1 MARSLLGS
9 ADFVENYGE
18 EAAKDFSNLAGR
30 LLIGHP
36 VTKTGRTLETFL
48 TLPPRRHVLTVAPN
62 RSGKGTTLI
71 IPNLLNYAG
80 SCLVIDPKGENAY
93 LTAPQRRKL
102 GQKTIILDPWG
113 EVNRRYGQKTGELE
127 TVSCFNPLSILDP
140 CASSYADDLA
150 YLADALIISQSKSDP
165 FFDES
170 ARELVAGLMAYAVE
184 KDGKHAT
191 IDHVRRLIRSPS
203 SEIAILSTEAGSFG
217 KGHQAPAARITKP
230 RRGGPKRK
238 QGAAQEKAKPTAKS
252 FESLA
257 AQKLAAFS
265 VPGKTLDNILMTAR
279 AQLQFLDSDPLL
291 ENMASSDFS
300 FDDLT
305 ERPTTIYLVLPVD
318 KLDTKGRWLRL
329 MVSIAIRQIA
339 RNEKI
344 LPLPVL
350 FMLDEFGTIGKLNAV
365 ARAFGL
371 MSGLQMCVWAFLQD
385 LNQLKS
391 DYPNHWETFIG
402 NTEGL
407 TAFSVM
413 DNFTAEYV
421 SKMCGQSTVEFSQ
434 LRNVQHFGRPLMTP
448 DEVRTADFSL
458 LVTRAGPFKYQPRAY
473 YEEPYLS
480 SVARENPY
488 YSAPQPE
495 PMSYGDPLAEI
506 REERRQYWNYFKTRF
521 INDEEAQNLFDPK
534 NDRGIFFAIIKRV
547 STGFFFMS
555 HTINFK
561 CDIFTEGL
569 AVEDRLKKEIH
580 VKTGDGAG
588 LLKKLFL
595 SHVVLFE
602 ERREIESG
610 FTYIFDCNA
619 ERQGWMSTFYFYMK
633 CPGDDNYIVCDA
645 FNFNWQRDHVPQSLP
660 GIDEREYYRRLY
672 QNYFK

>member
-184 KDGKHAT
+184 KYGKHAT

-217 KGHQAPAARITKP
+217 KGHQAPAAKITKP

-238 QGAAQEKAKPTAKS
+238 QGDAQEKAKPTAKS

-413 DNFTAEYV
+413 DNFTADYI
-421 SKMCGQSTVEFSQ
+421 SKMCGQATVEYVQ
-434 LRNVQHFGRPLMTP
+434 QRNHVQHFGRALITP
-448 DEVRTADFSL
+448 DEVRTADYSL
-458 LVTRAGPFKYQPRAY
+458 LVTRQGPFKYAPRAY
-473 YEEPYLS
+473 HESNYLS
-480 SVARENPY
+480 LLARKNPY
-488 YSAPQPE
+488 YTTAEKPRVVV
-495 PMSYGDPLAEI
+495 GDPLSFI
-506 REERRQYWNYFKTRF
+506 REERKKYWLKFKTKAWELLRQQSGTPSFFDPLFKYKCGPFALMKHSFFNNSLSAQDAFKTRRLVF
-521 INDEEAQNLFDPK
+521 NINGHLERIFLENSLFVEEAK
-534 NDRGIFFAIIKRV
+534 
-547 STGFFFMS
+547 
-555 HTINFK
+555 
-561 CDIFTEGL
+561 
-569 AVEDRLKKEIH
+569 
-580 VKTGDGAG
+580 
-588 LLKKLFL
+588 
-595 SHVVLFE
+595 
-602 ERREIESG
+602 EIESD
-610 FTYIFDCNA
+610 FKYIFDPS
-619 ERQGWMSTFYFYMK
+619 ELRGFSWLFYFTLSFKGQIMSHPSFCFTLQIEEIPLPYETIDQFEAAKME
-633 CPGDDNYIVCDA
+633 YIKRINKD
-645 FNFNWQRDHVPQSLP
+645 
-660 GIDEREYYRRLY
+660 
-672 QNYFK
+672 